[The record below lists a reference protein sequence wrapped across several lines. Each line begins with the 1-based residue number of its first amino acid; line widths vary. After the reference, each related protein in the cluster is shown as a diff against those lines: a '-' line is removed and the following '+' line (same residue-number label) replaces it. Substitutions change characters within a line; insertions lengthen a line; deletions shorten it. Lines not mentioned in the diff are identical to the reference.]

1 MKILILYTSK
11 HGFTKAYTT
20 YLSDRLIG
28 KVDVQNLGDNSQLS
42 LDGYDWIVMGS
53 AVYMGKINKK
63 MTLFSDK
70 NRDRLLSHNI
80 ALFTCCM
87 TPEESDKYLLT
98 GFSKR
103 LYEASKLN
111 TNFGGKLQRD
121 KLTFFERKL
130 TDLISKT
137 EGKVQETFYE
147 NMDSLVRLINN
158 SEQSQKV

>member
-1 MKILILYTSK
+1 
-11 HGFTKAYTT
+11 
-20 YLSDRLIG
+20 
-28 KVDVQNLGDNSQLS
+28 
-42 LDGYDWIVMGS
+42 MGS

-70 NRDRLLSHNI
+70 NRDKLLSHNI